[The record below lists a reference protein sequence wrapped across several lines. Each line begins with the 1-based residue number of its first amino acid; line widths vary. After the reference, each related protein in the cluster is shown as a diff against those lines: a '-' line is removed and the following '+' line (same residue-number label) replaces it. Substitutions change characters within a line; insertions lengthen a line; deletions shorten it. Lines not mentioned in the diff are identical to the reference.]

1 MQETDSLKVN
11 TREYLPLIWIIVAA
25 VLGASLLCGTAAA
38 GISEMNRIAL
48 AGTPTVGIVEFLVAN
63 LNTAVV
69 ETVVAFSDVIGAP
82 TVVFTPFS
90 PDDLIPVT
98 GDLTLTSTQTGV
110 PTPTYFFLTST
121 PEPPT
126 KTYTPTKTP
135 TKTPTNTPSFTPT
148 NTATFT
154 PTYTPTNTPTPT
166 DTPTPT
172 YTYTPIPT
180 DTPTPTDTPI
190 PTDTDTPVPTLTPTP
205 EDTPIPTDTPGAPL
219 P

>member
-1 MQETDSLKVN
+1 MQETDTLKVN

-25 VLGASLLCGTAAA
+25 VLGVSLLCGTAVA
-38 GISEMNRIAL
+38 GVSEMNRIAL
-48 AGTPTVGIVEFLVAN
+48 GGTPTVGVVEFLVAN

-69 ETVVAFSDVIGAP
+69 ETVVAFSGVIDAP
-82 TVVFTPFS
+82 TAAFTPLS
-90 PDDLIPVT
+90 PGDLIPVT

-135 TKTPTNTPSFTPT
+135 TNTPSFTPT
-148 NTATFT
+148 NTSTFT
-154 PTYTPTNTPTPT
+154 LTY
-166 DTPTPT
+166 TPT
-172 YTYTPIPT
+172 YTYTPTDTHTPTPTDT
-180 DTPTPTDTPI
+180 DTPTPTDTHTPI
-190 PTDTDTPVPTLTPTP
+190 PTDTDTPEPTLTPT
-205 EDTPIPTDTPGAPL
+205 DTPEAPL